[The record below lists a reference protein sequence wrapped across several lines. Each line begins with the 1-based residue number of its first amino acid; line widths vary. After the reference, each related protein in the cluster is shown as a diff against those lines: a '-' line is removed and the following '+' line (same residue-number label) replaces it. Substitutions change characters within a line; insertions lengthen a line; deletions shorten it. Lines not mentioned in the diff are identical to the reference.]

1 MVIKNLVDNA
11 ISIVSDTKDNILFKA
26 MKSLQYVMRFVARSR
41 LLYIELYPQ
50 EIEDEFTDDLN
61 NFLNSIVTMMC
72 QTSDALLR
80 EQGACLK
87 YLPSTI
93 VDVLRVFDAKQL
105 R

>member
-1 MVIKNLVDNA
+1 MIKNLVDNA
-11 ISIVSDTKDNILFKA
+11 ISIVSDAKDNILFKA

-50 EIEDEFTDDLN
+50 EVGDEFNEDLKY
-61 NFLNSIVTMMC
+61 FLHSIVTMMC

-93 VDVLRVFDAKQL
+93 LDVLKVFDAKQL